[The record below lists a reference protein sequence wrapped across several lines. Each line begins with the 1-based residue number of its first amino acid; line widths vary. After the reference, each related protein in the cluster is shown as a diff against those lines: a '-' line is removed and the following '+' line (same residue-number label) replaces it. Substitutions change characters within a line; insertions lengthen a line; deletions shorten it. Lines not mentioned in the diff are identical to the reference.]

1 MRSLGIHNMLPFVEV
16 VNDRDNKCAQFG
28 CLWALLP
35 ASVQQVVSKGRN
47 ENSITHLI
55 HLVSATFKK
64 GRGFPRHSAAR
75 VSCSPRAHVYTSLIL
90 GTRSDVH
97 QGNLSQ
103 SAPRIRRGGR
113 GSKLIDKGVSVGT
126 EKARTSHRRRVVVG
140 C

>member
-1 MRSLGIHNMLPFVEV
+1 MRSLGIHTMLPFVEV
-16 VNDRDNKCAQFG
+16 VNERQQMCTIWVPVGTPARICATSG
-28 CLWALLP
+28 
-35 ASVQQVVSKGRN
+35 QQGPKRKLDHTPNPPGQR
-47 ENSITHLI
+47 HLQE
-55 HLVSATFKK
+55 

-75 VSCSPRAHVYTSLIL
+75 VSCSPRALVYTSLIL

-97 QGNLSQ
+97 QGNVSQ
-103 SAPRIRRGGR
+103 STPRIRRGGR